1 MSAQRPPAPLRY
13 RPHHFLC
20 SLGYEGKGYSDHF
33 TANMTAIVMGRL
45 RARYGE
51 GVIIE
56 VVDRTDDICAPCP
69 MRQEDLCS
77 DQPKIAA
84 LDARHAAALG
94 LEVGEKLTWGEALKR
109 MRRRIHPDKLDEICF
124 GCQWLELG
132 VCKAAL
138 TRLHAAAPP
147 P

>member
-109 MRRRIHPDKLDEICF
+109 MRRRIHPDKLDEICT